1 MDRNFIRILVVGSN
15 EVYLFYQVLDVLDA
29 DEEKEEPA
37 EAKYGFTLMQM
48 MKIMSA
54 EASILM
60 VRNRIET
67 RRRLMYCIVLLN

>member
-54 EASILM
+54 EASHLDG
-60 VRNRIET
+60 
-67 RRRLMYCIVLLN
+67 

>member
-37 EAKYGFTLMQM
+37 EAKYGFTLTQM

-67 RRRLMYCIVLLN
+67 RRRSMYCIVLLI